1 MQLKGHKL
9 CPLFIY
15 KFTYIIDLK
24 FCSIYLMYN
33 YIFGGESMLE
43 IKNLTKKFGY
53 DNSFNNN
60 VSYVMRNS
68 VTDILDSVHDIIETM
83 AKIFIYVSIVVT
95 AFASLLLMNFI
106 SISINYKSKGI
117 GILRAVGARSGDVF
131 IIFFN
136 ESLIIASINFVLTT
150 AVAAA
155 GVYLINYILRYNFGL
170 ILTLLVFSVRQ
181 VCLILAISLVV
192 AFISTFFPVMHIA
205 RKKPVEAIKM

>member
-1 MQLKGHKL
+1 
-9 CPLFIY
+9 
-15 KFTYIIDLK
+15 
-24 FCSIYLMYN
+24 
-33 YIFGGESMLE
+33 
-43 IKNLTKKFGY
+43 
-53 DNSFNNN
+53 
-60 VSYVMRNS
+60 MRNS
-68 VTDILDSVHDIIETM
+68 VTDILNSVHDIIETM

-106 SISINYKSKGI
+106 SISINYKSKEI

-131 IIFFN
+131 KIFFN

-192 AFISTFFPVMHIA
+192 AFISTFFPVMRIA

>member
-1 MQLKGHKL
+1 
-9 CPLFIY
+9 
-15 KFTYIIDLK
+15 
-24 FCSIYLMYN
+24 
-33 YIFGGESMLE
+33 
-43 IKNLTKKFGY
+43 
-53 DNSFNNN
+53 
-60 VSYVMRNS
+60 MRNS

-106 SISINYKSKGI
+106 SISINYKSKEI

-131 IIFFN
+131 KIFFN

-192 AFISTFFPVMHIA
+192 AFISTFFPVMRIA

>member
-1 MQLKGHKL
+1 
-9 CPLFIY
+9 
-15 KFTYIIDLK
+15 
-24 FCSIYLMYN
+24 
-33 YIFGGESMLE
+33 
-43 IKNLTKKFGY
+43 
-53 DNSFNNN
+53 
-60 VSYVMRNS
+60 MRNS

-106 SISINYKSKGI
+106 SISINYKSKEI

-131 IIFFN
+131 KIFFN

-181 VCLILAISLVV
+181 VCLILEISLVV
-192 AFISTFFPVMHIA
+192 AFISTFFPVMRIA